1 MAVCLCLGFYLVT
14 RTPRSRLSWLAAL
27 LLWSL
32 TGFYLHNTM
41 AIHVPGS
48 GMLPWLRL
56 ADMLALPFGFHL
68 VCSCRPARSRHGL
81 TFTCPRSGCPMR
93 CSGGWGMQPGSGATG
108 LRFVSGPD
116 YRRAFPFPM
125 GVLRGSHRPGPLP
138 LRPVERLAL
147 PSLDRLPVALGP
159 SRYAA
164 SLARAEA
171 CP

>member
-1 MAVCLCLGFYLVT
+1 MIQFLVFVTTLINLVGLAVCLCLGFYIVT

-68 VCSCRPARSRHGL
+68 VLLLPPGKEPSRIDFYLPSLRLPDALQRRLGEASRAVVPLAYALSL
-81 TFTCPRSGCPMR
+81 TLTI
-93 CSGGWGMQPGSGATG
+93 GG
-108 LRFVSGPD
+108 
-116 YRRAFPFPM
+116 AFPFPV
-125 GVLRGSHRPGPLP
+125 GVP
-138 LRPVERLAL
+138 PV
-147 PSLDRLPVALGP
+147 
-159 SRYAA
+159 
-164 SLARAEA
+164 
-171 CP
+171 